1 MVFLEAKLYLKLKA
15 SSRFLGSVSLRW
27 AENGEPI
34 TDNRFLFNLQLESW
48 NLELMTKNVDAK
60 RRNEELLLF
69 LKMESL
75 FFRRSLKCFDEP
87 IYGGPDQLIKGCHV
101 PRENVERMVRAFY
114 KKNF

>member
-1 MVFLEAKLYLKLKA
+1 MVFLEAKLHLKLKA

-60 RRNEELLLF
+60 RRNEELG
-69 LKMESL
+69 
-75 FFRRSLKCFDEP
+75 RNAPEP
-87 IYGGPDQLIKGCHV
+87 IFRYY
-101 PRENVERMVRAFY
+101 RRTANR
-114 KKNF
+114 